1 MLLMLLILKKSAN
14 LWRMYTYYLALL
26 GLVPI
31 LMEVTSRL
39 NVLVVAAEEYQ
50 VQLLLMVVEEENI
63 EHQQ

>member
-1 MLLMLLILKKSAN
+1 
-14 LWRMYTYYLALL
+14 MYTYYLALL